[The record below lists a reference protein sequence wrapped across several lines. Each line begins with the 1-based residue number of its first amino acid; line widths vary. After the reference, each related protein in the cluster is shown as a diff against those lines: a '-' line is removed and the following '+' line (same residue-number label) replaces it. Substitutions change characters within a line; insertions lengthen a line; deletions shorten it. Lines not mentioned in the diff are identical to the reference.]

1 MLVKCKICGN
11 KIDRADAYNVTVN
24 GKNNYYCNEKE
35 YSSWKIKKDVRDNT
49 YSVIYDIFG
58 RKVTN
63 TVLFKEI
70 GDLADIYTYGKI
82 EDYLLA
88 NKTYLSTVM
97 EKSFVSEYA
106 QIRYFDAIL
115 KNSLADFCIEVKDYT
130 KEIEIEIPTMKF
142 TRNKKRK
149 PLLEYESEEEDEE
162 L

>member
-1 MLVKCKICGN
+1 MLVKCRICGN
-11 KIDRADAYNVTVN
+11 KIDRNDAYNVVIN
-24 GKNNYYCNEKE
+24 GKNNYYCSKFEYDPWKE
-35 YSSWKIKKDVRDNT
+35 KKDIKNKT
-49 YSVIYDIFG
+49 YELINDIFE

-70 GDLADIYTYGKI
+70 GDLADIYTYEKI
-82 EDYLLA
+82 RNYLIA
-88 NKTYLSTVM
+88 NETYLSTVM
-97 EKSFVSEYA
+97 RKSFFSEYA

-115 KNSLADFCIEVKDYT
+115 KNSLVDFCEEVKEYK
-130 KEIEIEIPTMKF
+130 KEIEIEVPKMKF

>member
-11 KIDRADAYNVTVN
+11 KIDRNDAYNVIVN

-35 YSSWKIKKDVRDNT
+35 YTSWKIKKDVKDNT
-49 YSVIYDIFG
+49 YDLIYDIFE

-70 GDLADIYTYGKI
+70 GELADIYTYEKI
-82 EDYLLA
+82 RDYLIT
-88 NKTYLSTVM
+88 NETYLSTVM
-97 EKSFVSEYA
+97 RKSFVSEYA

-115 KNSLADFCIEVKDYT
+115 KNSLADFCEEVKDYI
-130 KEIEIEIPTMKF
+130 KEIEIEIPKMKF
-142 TRNKKRK
+142 ARNKKRK